1 MRAPILFIFTCLTEL
16 TAQNSPTFSDSL
28 RLCATPTEF
37 EKELRLSHPELAEGL
52 ASPMI
57 SSLFAWSEVLGGGKF
72 GEVRAMGSGSSSIA
86 IKRIPLVSETIR
98 ELSMKEIRI
107 LKMICGMTNFI
118 SLREPFVCEE
128 EFTAAFLGCVE
139 AEEETESS
147 FYLFMTRLSGDFSQ
161 KEVQI
166 VYGNLPADK
175 KVILFLNVIDIFERL
190 SRKGIVHH
198 DIRLE
203 NLMQFGVNFEDP
215 RLVDFGMAKFLTQS
229 SQASNKEAEKVR
241 KENKNQLPEAKSKGN
256 LKAGARK
263 SDSPLPEFAFS
274 DDVYAIAFRLA
285 ELEALQSPRTRRALQ
300 NLDPN
305 CLFDLESDPCHEKIA
320 LKIPLIFGPS
330 NPLHFLF
337 HPFRKALS
345 PEKSHRFASA
355 LEFSHAILDALFS
368 DQKASFHTGKL
379 LLEASDSKLW
389 RPYALQKL
397 NQLSEKLQIEDL

>member
-1 MRAPILFIFTCLTEL
+1 MRARILLIFIYLTEL
-16 TAQNSPTFSDSL
+16 TTKNSPTFSDSQ

-37 EKELRLSHPELAEGL
+37 EKELKHFHPELAEGL

-57 SSLFAWSEVLGGGKF
+57 SSIFARSEVLGAGKF

-107 LKMICGMTNFI
+107 LKMICGMTNLI
-118 SLREPFVCEE
+118 SLKEPFVCEE
-128 EFTAAFLGCVE
+128 RFTAAFLGCVE
-139 AEEETESS
+139 AEEEAETS
-147 FYLFMTRLSGDFSQ
+147 FYLFMARLSSNFSQ
-161 KEVQI
+161 KEVHI
-166 VYGNLPADK
+166 VYNNLSTDK
-175 KVILFLNVIDIFERL
+175 KVIVFLNIIDILERL

-203 NLMQFGVNFEDP
+203 NLMQLGLNLEDP
-215 RLVDFGMAKFLTQS
+215 RLVDFGMAKFLTKD
-229 SQASNKEAEKVR
+229 SQTSKNETENVR
-241 KENKNQLPEAKSKGN
+241 KENKNQLPKARSKGN
-256 LKAGARK
+256 LKAG
-263 SDSPLPEFAFS
+263 SQTIDSFLPEFALS

-285 ELEALQSPRTRRALQ
+285 ELEALQNPKTSRALQ
-300 NLDPN
+300 YLDPN
-305 CLFDLESDPCHEKIA
+305 CLFDLESDPCHDKIA

-330 NPLHFLF
+330 SPLHFLL

-345 PEKSHRFASA
+345 PEKSHRFENA
-355 LEFSHAILDALFS
+355 LEFSHAILDAFFS
-368 DQKASFHTGKL
+368 DQKASFHARKL

-397 NQLSEKLQIEDL
+397 NQLSRKSQFEDL